1 MHKIYILC
9 QSIHRYLL
17 FLEKN
22 FRSALLHALTLHF
35 PQIYTKIH
43 LRLKHIYN
51 YFYQENLMSEKGLT
65 TINLKKINRSK
76 VYQYIYKARQTS
88 KMQIVQD
95 LQMGL
100 STVSQNLNLLE
111 KEGLIDR
118 NGYFDSTG
126 GRKAQAIQ
134 IVSDFR
140 ISIGIGIL
148 KNMFHITA
156 IDLYGNAFYTE
167 TIALPYADTEEYYR
181 QLADK
186 VREFIKDNHYP
197 EEKILGISI
206 ATQGITSPD
215 NSTVIYGN
223 IMNNTGMKLEDFSR
237 HLPYPCHLEHDSKSA
252 AFLELWNHQELD
264 SAVVFLLNRNLGG
277 AVITD
282 HKIHQGRSMHSGTIE
297 HMCIDPEGPLCY
309 CGNRGCLE
317 TYCSANS
324 LEQAAGM
331 AIKDFFPLLREK
343 KSSQLI
349 KLWEDYLDHLAFA
362 MKNLNLVV
370 DAPIIISGYL
380 APYFI
385 PKDIDSLLTRIN
397 ATSPFPLN
405 KDQILVGTHG
415 QYTPA
420 IGAALFYVEKFIQSV

>member
-126 GRKAQAIQ
+126 GRKAQAIK